1 MLKTLIEGYRTI
13 TDIDTFTFIV
23 TAGLV
28 ISAYALIKVSTNS
41 LMLASL
47 FTPFMTLGGLAT
59 RYYFEINFIDM
70 LGDKDSNTVLAVA
83 CGVLGS
89 MIVMTAITKGIGA
102 LIDWRWRHTHPGH
115 RMAAAE

>member
-28 ISAYALIKVSTNS
+28 MSAYSLIKMSTGS
-41 LMLASL
+41 LMLASI
-47 FTPFMTLGGLAT
+47 FTPFMIIGGLAA
-59 RYYFEINFIDM
+59 RYYFEVNFINL
-70 LGDKDSNTVLAVA
+70 LGDKDSNTVLSVA

-89 MIVMTAITKGIGA
+89 MLVMTIVSKGVGA
-102 LIDWRWRHTHPGH
+102 FIDWRWRNTHPGQ